1 MSNVLIRDHFRRRG
15 SRIVTDT
22 EEERIEE
29 PSDQDL
35 LSRAAQGD
43 SDAFD
48 MLYLRYKPRL
58 RKFIERFI
66 EDDAAADDLL
76 QETFLRVYSN
86 ADRCQPGSSFKAWIY
101 KIATNLC
108 LNELR
113 RRRTHPL
120 VSLNRQVHVSFSE
133 SESETVELHEL
144 IPDSSF
150 IGPSEAVESA
160 EVLEQILSAI
170 GSLSKAH
177 QDVLT
182 LRLWDDLNYEQ
193 IAQLLKCS
201 VGTVKS
207 RAFYGLRALRDKLES
222 DDDALN

>member
-1 MSNVLIRDHFRRRG
+1 MSNVLIRDHFRKRS
-15 SRIVTDT
+15 SRVVTNA
-22 EEERIEE
+22 EKGQIEE
-29 PSDQDL
+29 SSDQDL

-48 MLYLRYKPRL
+48 QLYLRYKPRL
-58 RKFIERFI
+58 RKFIGGFV

-86 ADRCQPGSSFKAWIY
+86 ADRYQPSSSFKAWVY

-108 LNELR
+108 LNEIR
-113 RRRTHPL
+113 RKRAHPL
-120 VSLNRQVHVSFSE
+120 VSLNRQVHVGFSE

-150 IGPSEAVESA
+150 IGPSEAAESA

-170 GSLSKAH
+170 SSLSNAH

-182 LRLWDDLNYEQ
+182 LRLWDELNYEQ

-201 VGTVKS
+201 VGTAKS

-222 DDDALN
+222 DDDASA